1 MTKEKK
7 SPSVIKMTMDEDVN
21 DKYIYEVLRKIKI
34 RQTSTL
40 MIF

>member
-1 MTKEKK
+1 MTKERK
-7 SPSVIKMTMDEDVN
+7 SPCVIKMTMDEDVN

-40 MIF
+40 IIF

>member
-1 MTKEKK
+1 MTKENW
-7 SPSVIKMTMDEDVN
+7 SPSVIKMIMDENVN
-21 DKYIYEVLRKIKI
+21 DKYIYEVLRKTKI